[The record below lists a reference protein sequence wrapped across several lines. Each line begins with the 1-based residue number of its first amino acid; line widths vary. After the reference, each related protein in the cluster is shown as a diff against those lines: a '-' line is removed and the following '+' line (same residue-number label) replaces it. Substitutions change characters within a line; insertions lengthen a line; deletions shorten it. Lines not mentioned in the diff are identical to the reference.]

1 MRIVKPSVGIGQDKA
16 VFTKDKESLSL
27 LHKWL
32 SHQYAHLPSAAIDM
46 TISPPQLKQYH
57 STSLTH
63 QPQTKKIT
71 PTLTINLKRLG

>member
-46 TISPPQLKQYH
+46 TISPPQLKQ
-57 STSLTH
+57 
-63 QPQTKKIT
+63 
-71 PTLTINLKRLG
+71 